1 MAVRNF
7 AAPRA
12 EPSVLVGRMTEH
24 LGNFRSRKLVG
35 SGMIRFGWN
44 TAPLAFRS
52 GNVSPVLGSVSGG
65 ALPAL
70 SCHVWKCIVSVGPM
84 LSKMR
89 STSGFVTRCAREA

>member
-7 AAPRA
+7 AALRA
-12 EPSVLVGRMTEH
+12 APSVLVGRLIDQ
-24 LGNFRSRKLVG
+24 LGNFRSRKRVG
-35 SGMIRFGWN
+35 SGMIRLGLN

-52 GNVSPVLGSVSGG
+52 GNVSPVVGSVSGG

-70 SCHVWKCIVSVGPM
+70 SCQVWKCIVSVGPM

-89 STSGFVTRCAREA
+89 STSGLVTLCAREV